1 MSARIKGYKNKNTN
15 NMKKFIPALL
25 MLLVVAS
32 CTTPKKVPYFQDLN
46 NGGSVKI
53 ATAQDIRLK
62 PGDQFTIHVNS
73 KDHELALPL
82 NLTRT
87 TNNSSSNETRLAYT
101 VDERGYIDF
110 PTLGEIHVEGKTRD
124 ELAKHIKGI
133 ILERRLILDPV
144 VIVGFYN
151 QQVSVL
157 GEVSK
162 PGKYDITKDRFTVL
176 DAISLAG
183 DLTIQGKREN
193 VTVLREEY
201 GAQKAYTLNLN
212 DAAQF
217 HASPA
222 FYLQQNDI
230 VYVEPNPAKASQSST
245 NGNTVRSVSFW
256 MSLASLALTLVT
268 FFKGF

>member
-1 MSARIKGYKNKNTN
+1 MKRI
-15 NMKKFIPALL
+15 IPALF
-25 MLLVVAS
+25 MLLILAS
-32 CTTPKKVPYFQDLN
+32 CSTQKKVAYFQDLD
-46 NGGSVKI
+46 NGESVRI
-53 ATAQDIRLK
+53 ATPQDIRLK
-62 PGDQFTIHVNS
+62 VGDQFTIHVNS
-73 KDHELALPL
+73 KDQELALPL

-87 TNNSSSNETRLAYT
+87 TNNSGNNETRLAYT

-124 ELAKHIKGI
+124 EVAKHIKNI
-133 ILERRLILDPV
+133 ILEQKLVLDPV

-151 QQVSVL
+151 QQVSVI

-162 PGKYDITKDRFTVL
+162 PGKYDINKDRFTVL

-193 VTVLREEY
+193 ITVLREEY
-201 GAQKAYTLNLN
+201 GVQKAYTLNLN
-212 DAAQF
+212 DAATF
-217 HASPA
+217 HTSPA

-230 VYVEPNPAKASQSST
+230 VYVEPNPTKASQSST

-256 MSLASLALTLVT
+256 MSLASLALTIVT
-268 FFKGF
+268 FVTRF

>member
-1 MSARIKGYKNKNTN
+1 
-15 NMKKFIPALL
+15 
-25 MLLVVAS
+25 MLLFVAS

-46 NGGSVKI
+46 DGESVKI
-53 ATAQDIRLK
+53 TTPQDIRLK
-62 PGDQFTIHVNS
+62 TGDQFTIHVNS
-73 KDHELALPL
+73 KDQELTLPL
-82 NLTRT
+82 NLTRS
-87 TNNSSSNETRLAYT
+87 NNTGGSNETRLAYT

-133 ILERRLILDPV
+133 ILEKKLVLDPI

-151 QQVSVL
+151 QQVSVI
-157 GEVSK
+157 GEVSR
-162 PGKYDITKDRFTVL
+162 PGKYDINKDRFTVL

-201 GAQKAYTLNLN
+201 GSQKAYTLNLN

-217 HASPA
+217 HSSPA

-230 VYVEPNPAKASQSST
+230 VYVEPNTTKASQSST
-245 NGNTVRSVSFW
+245 NGNTIRSVSFW
-256 MSLASLALTLVT
+256 LSLASLALTLVT

>member
-1 MSARIKGYKNKNTN
+1 
-15 NMKKFIPALL
+15 MKKIIPVLL
-25 MLLVVAS
+25 MLLFVAS

-46 NGGSVKI
+46 DGESVKI
-53 ATAQDIRLK
+53 TTPQDIRLK
-62 PGDQFTIHVNS
+62 TGDQFTIHVNS
-73 KDHELALPL
+73 KDQELTLPF

-87 TNNSSSNETRLAYT
+87 TNNSGNNETRLAYT

-124 ELAKHIKGI
+124 ELAKYIKKI
-133 ILERRLILDPV
+133 ILDKKLVLDPV

-151 QQVSVL
+151 QQVSVI

-162 PGKYDITKDRFTVL
+162 PGKYDINKDRFTVL

-201 GAQKAYTLNLN
+201 GSQKAYTLNLN

-217 HASPA
+217 HSSPA

-230 VYVEPNPAKASQSST
+230 VYVEPNTTKASQSST

-256 MSLASLALTLVT
+256 MSLASLALTIVT
-268 FFKGF
+268 FVTRF